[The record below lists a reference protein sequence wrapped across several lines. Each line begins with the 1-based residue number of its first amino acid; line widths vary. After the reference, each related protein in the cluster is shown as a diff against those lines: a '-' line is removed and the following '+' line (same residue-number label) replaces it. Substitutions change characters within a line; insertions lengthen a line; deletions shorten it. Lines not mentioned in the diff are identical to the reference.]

1 MIDAVENDNNITDR
15 AECDRNID
23 LLAQMFEQ
31 YDRNALA
38 DILQANG
45 GKMDETTSLLLFQ
58 SEAQNKISQVE
69 HSVDEGEDQ
78 MTTSQLIS
86 LDDKLVAQK
95 MQEESGIISSSQS
108 PPIQLSPETRRGPPV
123 SSSEK
128 TKRGEMISLPS
139 DFLRPP
145 GWISAEEKNIKNQVD
160 EDERLAILLQNKAFL
175 AEHPEV
181 LSRDTAEDNPGA
193 SNVKSVATIMN
204 GIKTMGKNTKHKLN
218 ELMLKWNITNS
229 ENNTA
234 GSEEPPGRV
243 HQ

>member
-1 MIDAVENDNNITDR
+1 MKI
-15 AECDRNID
+15 
-23 LLAQMFEQ
+23 
-31 YDRNALA
+31 
-38 DILQANG
+38 
-45 GKMDETTSLLLFQ
+45 LFQ
-58 SEAQNKISQVE
+58 DCNSNNQPTE

-145 GWISAEEKNIKNQVD
+145 GWISAEEKNIKNQALFSSPPFNYM
-160 EDERLAILLQNKAFL
+160 RLCSPYFL
-175 AEHPEV
+175 IRCKRAYT
-181 LSRDTAEDNPGA
+181 L
-193 SNVKSVATIMN
+193 
-204 GIKTMGKNTKHKLN
+204 
-218 ELMLKWNITNS
+218 
-229 ENNTA
+229 
-234 GSEEPPGRV
+234 
-243 HQ
+243 